1 MMARL
6 LLPNCETAFIDIRKL
21 RDYALNSSHPE
32 GRHKAKVFM
41 SALGVSGADSQWL
54 ATEILQCLPFGEAV
68 QTESTPWGQLYRVDL
83 PIRRGGR
90 CAVVRTGWL
99 CSGFTTKLTTC
110 FVVGDCNETA

>member
-1 MMARL
+1 MAHL
-6 LLPNCETAFIDIRKL
+6 KLPNYEDAVIDIRKL
-21 RDYALNSSHPE
+21 RDYALNPSHPE

-41 SALGVSGADSQWL
+41 SALGVTGADSQWL
-54 ATEILQCLPFGEAV
+54 ASAILQSLPDGEAV
-68 QTESTPWGQLYRVDL
+68 QTDSTPWGRLYRVDL
-83 PIRRGGR
+83 PIVRGGR